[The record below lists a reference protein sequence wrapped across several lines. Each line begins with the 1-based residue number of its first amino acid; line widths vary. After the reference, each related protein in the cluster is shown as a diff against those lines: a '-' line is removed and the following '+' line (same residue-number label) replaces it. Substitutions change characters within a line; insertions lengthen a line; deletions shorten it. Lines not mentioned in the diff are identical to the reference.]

1 MRSKIGDG
9 CCCDSGDVDALEVMS
24 ISQIIYHSWI
34 ESSVIL
40 SPLLKFYSI

>member
-1 MRSKIGDG
+1 MQSKIGAG
-9 CCCDSGDVDALEVMS
+9 FYCDSGNVDALEAMS
-24 ISQIIYHSWI
+24 ISQIMYHSWI